1 MGLGGLHTVDL
12 ARARL
17 LARECRS
24 LLLEGKD
31 PIEARKAVR
40 LADALQRPRLMTF
53 DQCAAAYIDAHRSCW
68 KNAKHAEQW
77 KNMLATYASPVIGV
91 LPVAHVDT
99 DLIVK
104 VLSPKWGVRT
114 ETATRLRGRIE
125 SILDWATVSQFR
137 QGDNPA
143 LARAPGK
150 PARQSKQDRTNQES
164 SRAALA
170 RGPCVHGGT
179 REVRRRCGAR
189 GRICDPYGD
198 ALGRGTRRHM
208 G

>member
-1 MGLGGLHTVDL
+1 VPLNLNKLSVLAVTKTSKPGYYGDGGLWLQVAPSGSKSWIFRFKTAGRQREMALGGLSTVDL
-12 ARARL
+12 AKART

-77 KNMLATYASPVIGV
+77 TNTLATYASPVIGV

-104 VLSPKWGVRT
+104 VLSPKWGDRDCH
-114 ETATRLRGRIE
+114 A
-125 SILDWATVSQFR
+125 
-137 QGDNPA
+137 
-143 LARAPGK
+143 
-150 PARQSKQDRTNQES
+150 PARTDREHPRLGDSQP
-164 SRAALA
+164 
-170 RGPCVHGGT
+170 GP
-179 REVRRRCGAR
+179 A
-189 GRICDPYGD
+189 GR
-198 ALGRGTRRHM
+198 
-208 G
+208 